1 MSSVS
6 IRPATL
12 SDLPGIHA
20 IYSHYVHNSVLT
32 FLIHEPPL
40 SYIAGIYNST
50 RSRGLPFYVAH
61 IDQLRES
68 KEKIIGYA
76 CASPFR
82 GNLLGYASTVELT
95 LFIHPEH
102 QSQGVGSRLF
112 SSIVS
117 SLQGE
122 TRHLA
127 REFEDD
133 PTREVRYEADGG
145 QGARVKTLLAIM
157 AVDIDGKAKGMGLR
171 DWYVQR
177 GFTEVGR
184 LKEVGFKKGRWIDVI
199 QLQYTLH

>member
-102 QSQGVGSRLF
+102 QSQG
-112 SSIVS
+112 
-117 SLQGE
+117 
-122 TRHLA
+122 
-127 REFEDD
+127 FEDD